1 MIEITSFKRIDKGH
15 LLAVVDLTITE
26 WRLSFK
32 GALIFEKKGGRWVGL
47 PQKTFTGDDGRTK
60 YTATVAWTDK
70 GVETRFRDA
79 VLDAL
84 EAAGHLAPSSPPSW
98 ANDRPNQKNPD
109 RMTYRGGQFRPDD
122 FQGVQPPDDLPW

>member
-32 GALIFEKKGGRWVGL
+32 GVLILEKKGGRWVGL

-84 EAAGHLAPSSPPSW
+84 KAEGHLESSTAAPK
-98 ANDRPNQKNPD
+98 NRKNPD

-122 FQGVQPPDDLPW
+122 FQGVQPADDLPW